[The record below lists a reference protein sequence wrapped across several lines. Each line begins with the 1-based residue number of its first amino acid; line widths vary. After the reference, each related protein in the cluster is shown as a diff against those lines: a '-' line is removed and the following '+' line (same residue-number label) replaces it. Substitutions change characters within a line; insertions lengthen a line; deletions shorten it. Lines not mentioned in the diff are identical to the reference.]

1 MAQEFILKGEY
12 VGYYPKWNEE
22 TKESYD
28 VFKYALTGSKEAI
41 AEYKRLTVEKG
52 YEVHTVSKTD
62 GRPIFFTLDFSGNF
76 AEIKITTNGA
86 IVIND
91 EALKQLQSL
100 TKKTSGV
107 LQEKLAEQGVAML
120 LGNIF
125 KKQSNKTI
133 EPSGNAESESTE
145 EVSSEDADLSGEE

>member
-52 YEVHTVSKTD
+52 YEVREHKD

-133 EPSGNAESESTE
+133 EPSGSAESESTE